1 MRSLVRV
8 QYRPQTRMELK
19 IIYQDQD
26 LLVIDK
32 PPRLT
37 VFHENKP
44 KKPEKTL
51 IDYLL
56 DKYPSLSDAG
66 KVPRYGLVHRIDKDT
81 SGLLLIA
88 KNNRALS
95 FFQEQFLKR
104 EVEKKYLALAHGLI
118 KQDEGIIQTLIGR
131 AGKDR
136 RKQRAFTNSSGQK
149 KEREAVTR
157 YKSLKR
163 FDGYTLLEVEIKTG
177 RKHQIRAH
185 FAFLQHPLVGDKL
198 YCFKNQKEIPGLERQ
213 FLHASYLKIKLPFG
227 ETKKF
232 TSPLPNDLKLV
243 IYGLTVK

>member
-118 KQDEGIIQTLIGR
+118 KQD
-131 AGKDR
+131 
-136 RKQRAFTNSSGQK
+136 
-149 KEREAVTR
+149 
-157 YKSLKR
+157 
-163 FDGYTLLEVEIKTG
+163 
-177 RKHQIRAH
+177 
-185 FAFLQHPLVGDKL
+185 
-198 YCFKNQKEIPGLERQ
+198 
-213 FLHASYLKIKLPFG
+213 
-227 ETKKF
+227 
-232 TSPLPNDLKLV
+232 
-243 IYGLTVK
+243 